1 MKNTST
7 YPTKN
12 LIWMRILRPTSNK
25 SNNSPINFTKTKQ
38 NKIIP
43 NKNSSF
49 NLKINT
55 KIIHQTQKCILMSLR
70 ISFNLSGSLVS
81 LIDCIMKPWFDK
93 KNKKEKK
100 KKSKKISTAKDL
112 QALKK

>member
-1 MKNTST
+1 
-7 YPTKN
+7 
-12 LIWMRILRPTSNK
+12 
-25 SNNSPINFTKTKQ
+25 
-38 NKIIP
+38 
-43 NKNSSF
+43 
-49 NLKINT
+49 
-55 KIIHQTQKCILMSLR
+55 MSLR